1 MSRSRIWF
9 PLLGVAGGLTA
20 LLLLSKPLWQ
30 ADEPLLGQGP
40 PPTFIQVIEGETN
53 AQLQTSI
60 TSYRSPDG
68 IQVALIGAVHVADAA
83 YYQELNER
91 FADYDTIL
99 YELVGDP
106 DDLLSNKSE
115 EGPSGI
121 RMLQRSLM
129 RILDLTFQLDGID
142 YTAPH
147 FVHADLNKEE
157 FAQRQKA
164 RGESFFTIVQR
175 AARAQLESEDGQP
188 MSGQIDPWQLMKAL
202 FSKDRSDRL
211 KLIIAEQFTQSDQL
225 FAAIEGEEGSV
236 IISERNAR
244 VIEVMQ
250 EEQAKGKRNLAVFYG
265 AGHLLDLDQRL
276 IGLGFKRGAHEWLTA
291 WNISKPQKASK
302 D

>member
-1 MSRSRIWF
+1 MSRSRILL
-9 PLLGVAGGLTA
+9 PLLLAAGALIA

-30 ADEPLLGQGP
+30 SGESSLDQGP
-40 PPTFIQVIEGETN
+40 PPDFIQVVEDETS

-60 TSYRSPDG
+60 TSYRSSEG
-68 IQVALIGAVHVADAA
+68 LQVALIGAVHVADPS
-83 YYQELNER
+83 YYKALNER
-91 FADYDTIL
+91 FTQYDTIL

-106 DDLLSNKSE
+106 EDLISSDTNES
-115 EGPSGI
+115 PSGI
-121 RMLQRSLM
+121 RMLQRGLM
-129 RILDLTFQLDGID
+129 RVLDLTFQLDGID

-147 FVHADLNKEE
+147 FVHADLNREE
-157 FAQRQKA
+157 FAERQKA
-164 RGESFFTIVQR
+164 RGESFFTLIQR
-175 AARAQLESEDGQP
+175 AARAQMEAEEGEA
-188 MSGQIDPWQLMKAL
+188 MSGQVDPWQLLKAL
-202 FSKDRSDRL
+202 FSKDRSSRL

-250 EEQAKGKRNLAVFYG
+250 DEQAKGKRNLAVFYG

-276 IGLGFKRGAHEWLTA
+276 LKLGFRRGTHEWLTA
-291 WNISKPQKASK
+291 WNITKPQ